1 MLQPESA
8 PPAAPPVEP
17 TDPIE
22 PPSGGVQVFRSRS
35 YNSDELSEIFS
46 TCSSADAS
54 KQLNACAA
62 ALTARLVADGYIN
75 SRVYAQPTP
84 APGVLEVVLGV
95 IAELRISSDDDALKE
110 QVEKQLAP
118 LVGSVLHLPTLEE
131 ALVDVRRR
139 GVGSIQGNMGRLG
152 SDPTQAV
159 INLAVEPAPP
169 TPLQGDLSV
178 SNTGNAGSGEWRAMA
193 TLLQNDLIRR
203 GDSALLFLELNA
215 DGELELG
222 TGLVS
227 ATYTWP
233 LSDTWSL
240 TGSFGSSYRRFV
252 EFDKPFYNFS
262 FRTLQGLLQVETLL
276 QQSKSFSWTAS
287 PDQRQPQ

>member
-1 MLQPESA
+1 M
-8 PPAAPPVEP
+8 PVP
-17 TDPIE
+17 
-22 PPSGGVQVFRSRS
+22 V
-35 YNSDELSEIFS
+35 
-46 TCSSADAS
+46 
-54 KQLNACAA
+54 
-62 ALTARLVADGYIN
+62 LTARLVAAT
-75 SRVYAQPTP
+75 STSCVCSQPQP
-84 APGVLEVVLGV
+84 LGLEVVLGV
-95 IAELRISSDDDALKE
+95 IAELRITSDDEALKK
-110 QVEKQLAP
+110 QVEQQLS
-118 LVGSVLHLPTLEE
+118 LIGTVLHLPTLED

-262 FRTLQGLLQVETLL
+262 FRTFQGLLQVEML
-276 QQSKSFSWTAS
+276 FNRARAS
-287 PDQRQPQ
+287 AGRYSLGSAPSA